1 VRAHDVSEGRPNDQ
15 YVFSSLTP
23 RICRR
28 WWRTPWLM
36 KNLLLPV
43 VFVFF
48 ALSLFASC
56 QSVPAQATPVFDER
70 AAAGSE
76 LDDPGPVATNLSP
89 RLKRRDILRAM
100 KKVADWQLR
109 EAEGKYNIQW
119 TYAALYD
126 GFLAASIATGDQRYR
141 DRVLQVAEQ
150 NHWSLGPRFAHADN
164 EAIGLTY
171 LSFYAE
177 KLDPQMLA
185 PTRDGM
191 NKVIARPDDP
201 QNLLWWWCDA
211 LYMAAPVLAQLT
223 AATGDVRYVDFMD
236 HEWSLTTAALYDPA
250 EHLYYRDKRFLTM
263 REPNGQK
270 VFWSRGNGWVL
281 ASLAL
286 VVQRLPDDSP
296 LRAKYIALYRSIAER
311 ISGLQ
316 PSDGLW
322 RASLLDPDGYPAAEI
337 SSTAFFTYAI
347 AWGINENILDRNE
360 YLPVVGR
367 AWRGMLTHIYASGRL
382 GNIQPIGTEP
392 GKYKPSSS
400 YVYGVGAFLMAG
412 SELNQI
418 TGSARISRHGSK

>member
-1 VRAHDVSEGRPNDQ
+1 
-15 YVFSSLTP
+15 
-23 RICRR
+23 
-28 WWRTPWLM
+28 M
-36 KNLLLPV
+36 KNFLLPV

-56 QSVPAQATPVFDER
+56 QSVPAQAAPVFDER

-76 LDDPGPVATNLSP
+76 PDDPGPLATDLSA
-89 RLKRRDILRAM
+89 RLKRQDILSVMR
-100 KKVADWQLR
+100 KVADWQLR

-126 GFLAASIATGDQRYR
+126 GFLAASKATGDQRYR
-141 DRVLQVAEQ
+141 ERVIQVAEQ
-150 NHWSLGPRFAHADN
+150 NHWSLGPRFGHADD
-164 EAIGLTY
+164 EAIGRTY
-171 LSFYAE
+171 LAFYAE
-177 KLDPQMLA
+177 KHDPQMWA
-185 PTRDGM
+185 PTRDDM
-191 NKVIARPDDP
+191 NKVLARPDDP

-223 AATGDVRYVDFMD
+223 VATGDVRYVNFMD

-250 EHLYYRDKRFLTM
+250 EHFYYRDKRFLAM

-270 VFWSRGNGWVL
+270 TFWSRGNGWVL

-286 VVQRLPDDSP
+286 VIQRLPDGSP
-296 LRAKYIALYRSIAER
+296 LRAKYIALYRSMVER
-311 ISGLQ
+311 IAALQ

-322 RASLLDPDGYPAAEI
+322 RASLLDPDAYPAPEV

-347 AWGINENILDRNE
+347 ASGINQHILDRKK
-360 YLPVVGR
+360 YLPVVRR
-367 AWRGMLTHIYASGRL
+367 AWGGMLAHIYASGRL
-382 GNIQPIGTEP
+382 GSIQPIGAEP

-412 SELNQI
+412 AELNQL
-418 TGSARISRHGSK
+418 TGSATVSRHGSK